1 MRIGGGSLITADR
14 ADRPAGQAAR
24 LVAWGVLS
32 LVPLAAYGLP
42 LWQNV
47 LADTPIAYL
56 IWIPLLAFLWG
67 ASGIR
72 RSAPVN
78 DDSELD
84 AILGGGLLLVV
95 GAALVIGS
103 VRWPYLFVM
112 ESAGLLLWPLW
123 TLGMAWLLFGV
134 GVTPALLWPLAYLLF
149 SWPPLLGAVATMT
162 QGVLVQVAITSIAH
176 LSRFVPWITAQG
188 QSGAFL
194 VAGHG
199 SLIPVVIS
207 QACSGAD
214 SALGAAIILPVL
226 LTQYVGAAW
235 RKGLLIV
242 GALVGAIL
250 FNLLRLAAIMA
261 SVHYA
266 GSNFTFGVLHPAL
279 GFVLF
284 ALLALLLLATARRL
298 GLVPQAL
305 GSLRLPPA
313 GWGRVVSSWLLGAA
327 LFVSLWPIFTT
338 PYGAP
343 GKPLQVRTAVVAA
356 LLPRLLGFRVVR
368 VQRFNDSS
376 ILGPGAVSIA
386 DTYVS
391 QDGAQVL
398 AEVWSTPDLGNL
410 ESYGFRDCLAF
421 HGERTNAMRVFDVA
435 PATAAADYALQLPP
449 VEVGAAW
456 ASYEDIEW
464 ESAVR
469 IPDGSVRYLR
479 YAVSALPQSTAE
491 WPKSL
496 STIRSPAPAAGMSAV
511 AMPPAFG
518 SWPQMLSPTQ
528 GHLERFATE
537 LAQAVAQQEGVPQS
551 LAAAGRP

>member
-1 MRIGGGSLITADR
+1 MPSGGGSLITAAR
-14 ADRPAGQAAR
+14 AHGSTGQAAR
-24 LVAWGVLS
+24 LAAWGLLS
-32 LVPLAAYGLP
+32 LVPLAAYALP

-47 LADTPIAYL
+47 LADTPTAYL
-56 IWIPLLAFLWG
+56 IWIPLLAVLWG
-67 ASGIR
+67 ASGIQR
-72 RSAPVN
+72 CTPVN

-95 GAALVIGS
+95 GAALVIGPA
-103 VRWPYLFVM
+103 RWPYLFVM
-112 ESAGLLLWPLW
+112 QSAGLLLWPLW

-134 GVTPALLWPLAYLLF
+134 GVTPALVGPLAYLLF
-149 SWPPLLGAVATMT
+149 SWPPLLGAVATVT

-176 LSRFVPWITAQG
+176 LSRFIPWITAQG
-188 QSGAFL
+188 QPGAFL

-199 SLIPVVIS
+199 SLVPVVIS

-214 SALGAAIILPVL
+214 SALGVAIILPVL
-226 LTQYVGAAW
+226 LTQYVGVAW

-242 GALVGAIL
+242 GALAGAIL

-261 SVHYA
+261 SIHFA
-266 GSNFTFGVLHPAL
+266 GSAFTFGLLHPML

-284 ALLALLLLATARRL
+284 ALLALLLLAAARQL
-298 GLVPQAL
+298 GLVPQPP
-305 GSLRLPPA
+305 STLRLPPV
-313 GWGRVVSSWLLGAA
+313 GWGRKGGSWLMGAA
-327 LFVSLWPIFTT
+327 LFVSLWPLFTT

-343 GKPLQVRTAVVAA
+343 GKPLQVRTAGVAA
-356 LLPRLLGFRVVR
+356 LLPRLPGFRVTK
-368 VQRFNDSS
+368 VQRFDDSS
-376 ILGPGAVSIA
+376 ILGPGAVSFA

-391 QDGAQVL
+391 RGGAQVL

-479 YAVSALPQSTAE
+479 YAVAALPQSTAE

-496 STIRSPAPAAGMSAV
+496 SAIRSPAPATGMSAV

-518 SWPQMLSPTQ
+518 SWPQVLHQTQ

-537 LAQAVAQQEGVPQS
+537 LARTVAKQEGVPQP
-551 LAAAGRP
+551 LEAAGIP